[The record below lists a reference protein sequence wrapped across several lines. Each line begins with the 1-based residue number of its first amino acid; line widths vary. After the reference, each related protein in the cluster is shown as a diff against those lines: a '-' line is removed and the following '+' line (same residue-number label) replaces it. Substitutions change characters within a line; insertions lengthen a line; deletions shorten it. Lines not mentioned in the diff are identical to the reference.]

1 MFTIVH
7 CSHIFPPRHICLIG
21 VYPLFHVPF
30 SAPEEQG
37 CLAFT
42 SLVLSLWLLLGIM
55 LTTIGSTDYQ
65 LYTGMVLTLISIAI
79 NLKNNLPL
87 RYRAQYHY
95 RLCGCCKVPWP
106 TYVPPKETDNNDE
119 KEGATELTNMSNPMR
134 EKKKENKHQNDNLK
148 MNFQVM

>member
-1 MFTIVH
+1 LIVIDNVYYSSLFTH
-7 CSHIFPPRHICLIG
+7 FLFPPHLLG
-21 VYPLFHVPF
+21 VYLFFYVPF

-134 EKKKENKHQNDNLK
+134 EKKKENKSTK
-148 MNFQVM
+148 ITSK

>member
-1 MFTIVH
+1 
-7 CSHIFPPRHICLIG
+7 
-21 VYPLFHVPF
+21 
-30 SAPEEQG
+30 
-37 CLAFT
+37 
-42 SLVLSLWLLLGIM
+42 M